1 LQQRE
6 LNFLAANSREKKSAS
21 FDWPVRGWKAEDSS
35 ADGCRPTQAAAANH
49 CKIQHPCQ
57 GFELLKVSFTQTA
70 TRHPQLQAQI
80 SALNEYTE
88 SISTSVTTKDI
99 VYKSLTMDVSDVT
112 PQLDQLEEELNKAQQ
127 SLEPLLGD
135 IGDISSKLPLLDKAK
150 LYVLVSYTIESLL
163 FCESCSFLLL
173 HSH

>member
-1 LQQRE
+1 
-6 LNFLAANSREKKSAS
+6 
-21 FDWPVRGWKAEDSS
+21 
-35 ADGCRPTQAAAANH
+35 
-49 CKIQHPCQ
+49 
-57 GFELLKVSFTQTA
+57 
-70 TRHPQLQAQI
+70 
-80 SALNEYTE
+80 
-88 SISTSVTTKDI
+88 
-99 VYKSLTMDVSDVT
+99 MDVSDVT

>member
-1 LQQRE
+1 MGLQDP
-6 LNFLAANSREKKSAS
+6 AS
-21 FDWPVRGWKAEDSS
+21 LPK
-35 ADGCRPTQAAAANH
+35 P
-49 CKIQHPCQ
+49 
-57 GFELLKVSFTQTA
+57 FELLKVSFTQTA

-80 SALNEYTE
+80 SALTEYTE
-88 SISTSVTTKDI
+88 SISTSVTTTDI